1 MAAISY
7 DSREVLLHFANR
19 VGVEIPLLSD
29 PDSTIIRAFGIL
41 NTNIPPDNFRYGVPF
56 PGTYIVDERG
66 IVREKFFEHDL
77 RERVTADTIL
87 TKEFGVSGGRRVE
100 IRTDHLML
108 TAYASQDTAR
118 RGNRITLILDVQL
131 PPKMHIY
138 APDVEGYLPTS
149 FSIQN
154 NPFFTVHDPT
164 FPKPEI
170 LDLPA
175 IKERVPVY
183 EGKLRISRDIT
194 ISPELRDAKQLD
206 ISGAFG
212 YQACDDKICYTPRT
226 VPLNFLIKL
235 IPHDDERVPETLRRK
250 ER

>member
-19 VGVEIPLLSD
+19 VGVGIPLLSD

-56 PGTYIVDERG
+56 PGTYIVDESG

-87 TKEFGVSGGRRVE
+87 TKEFGISGGRRVE
-100 IRTDHLML
+100 IRTDHLTL

-149 FSIQN
+149 FSIRS
-154 NPFFTVHDPT
+154 NPVFTVHDPT

-183 EGKLRISRDIT
+183 EGKLRVSRDIT
-194 ISPELRDAKQLD
+194 ISPELRDAKQLE

-235 IPHDDERVPETLRRK
+235 VPHDDERVPEALRRK